1 MCTIAA
7 WWVFAGAI
15 YFEFFF
21 IRRAALL
28 TSSTSQSSEILNLLL
43 IPWSAQ
49 LWNVKRQ
56 FLLTHSPSQLWNQSK
71 RIEPG
76 DFVLNKSYDWRLL
89 GRMNVCAQTFQQ
101 GLNSFLCVSELQASG
116 CHASKFLSLVDL
128 SQAKILR
135 FEPKS
140 TLSRAKILRFE
151 PNLLCPK
158 PKSWVLNSNI
168 KGENWELNP
177 NLHCPQAEILRI
189 EPLIYTV
196 SSWIPEP

>member
-28 TSSTSQSSEILNLLL
+28 TSSTSQSSEILNLL
-43 IPWSAQ
+43 Q

-56 FLLTHSPSQLWNQSK
+56 FLLTPSPSQLWNQSK

-76 DFVLNKSYDWRLL
+76 DFVLNKLL

-128 SQAKILR
+128 SQAKLLR
-135 FEPKS
+135 TEHCPKPNAS
-140 TLSRAKILRFE
+140 DFN
-151 PNLLCPK
+151 PNLHSPK
-158 PKSWVLNSNI
+158 PKSWD
-168 KGENWELNP
+168 LNP
-177 NLHCPQAEILRI
+177 I
-189 EPLIYTV
+189 
-196 SSWIPEP
+196 SSVQSQNPEYWTQV

>member
-7 WWVFAGAI
+7 WWVFARAI

-21 IRRAALL
+21 IRRTALL
-28 TSSTSQSSEILNLLL
+28 TSSSTSQSSEILNLLL
-43 IPWSAQ
+43 LAWSAQ

-56 FLLTHSPSQLWNQSK
+56 FLLTPSPSQLWNQSK

-76 DFVLNKSYDWRLL
+76 DFVLNKSYDWKLL

-128 SQAKILR
+128 SQAKLLR
-135 FEPKS
+135 TEHSPKPKS
-140 TLSRAKILRFE
+140 WDLNPISSVQSQ
-151 PNLLCPK
+151 
-158 PKSWVLNSNI
+158 KSWVLNSNL
-168 KGENWELNP
+168 KGKIWEL
-177 NLHCPQAEILRI
+177 NLHCPQSEILRI

-196 SSWIPEP
+196 SSGIPEP

>member
-21 IRRAALL
+21 IRRTALL
-28 TSSTSQSSEILNLLL
+28 TSSLTSQSSEILNLLL

-76 DFVLNKSYDWRLL
+76 DFVLNKSYDWKLL

-128 SQAKILR
+128 SQAKLLR
-135 FEPKS
+135 TEHCPKPNAS
-140 TLSRAKILRFE
+140 DLN
-151 PNLLCPK
+151 PNLHSPK
-158 PKSWVLNSNI
+158 PKSWD
-168 KGENWELNP
+168 LNP
-177 NLHCPQAEILRI
+177 NLHCPEPKSWDLNPISSVQSQNPEYWTEI
-189 EPLIYTV
+189 
-196 SSWIPEP
+196 